1 MSAEVFNRIS
11 RLEAEIA
18 ALKAR
23 LVVLE
28 LAEPATQSQVR
39 ESERPSKPTLSLR
52 TKGEPSRA

>member
-1 MSAEVFNRIS
+1 VSAEVFNRIS

-23 LVVLE
+23 IVVLE
-28 LAEPATQSQVR
+28 LAEPTQSQVR

-52 TKGEPSRA
+52 TKGETSRA

>member
-1 MSAEVFNRIS
+1 MSAEVFNRIA

-23 LVVLE
+23 VVVLE
-28 LAEPATQSQVR
+28 LSTQPQVR
-39 ESERPSKPTLSLR
+39 ESERPSKPTLQLR